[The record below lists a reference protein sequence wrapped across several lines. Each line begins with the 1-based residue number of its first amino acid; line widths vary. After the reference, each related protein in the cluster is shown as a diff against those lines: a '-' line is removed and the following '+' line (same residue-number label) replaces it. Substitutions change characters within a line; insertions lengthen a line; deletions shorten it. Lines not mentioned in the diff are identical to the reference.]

1 MPRVLCDGRAVQV
14 RPGQRL
20 LDALLDAGLSVPS
33 SCRVGA
39 CQTCLVRATSGAAPA
54 PAQAG
59 LKDTLRAEGYFLAC
73 VAEPEAD
80 LEITLSGAA
89 LLEVPAQIATVEIMG
104 ADVVRV
110 VVRPDRAFAYRAGQ
124 FVTLVRADGLARAYS
139 LASLP
144 PAPGDRGTDA
154 LELHVRVLP
163 SGRMSTWLAGP
174 DAPGAHVRLRGPAGN
189 CFYVAGNPTQPLVL
203 AGTGTGLAPLWGILR
218 EALRAGHTGPIA
230 LWHGA
235 RVAAGLYLVDELTDL
250 ARRHPQ
256 LDYRRCVLD
265 GAGVDGELSGRLDQ
279 RLLEHGPFAGHRV
292 YLCGD
297 PALVVEL
304 KQRLFLAGATL
315 AEIHADPFFTA
326 TDGSRVGMGGSIT

>member
-1 MPRVLCDGRAVQV
+1 MEV

-20 LDALLDAGLSVPS
+20 LEALLEAGFPVPS

-39 CQTCLVRATSGAAPA
+39 CQTCLVRATVGAAPA
-54 PAQAG
+54 SAQAG

-80 LEITLSGAA
+80 LEITLSASA
-89 LLEVPAQIATVEIMG
+89 SLEVPAQIEAVELLA

-110 VVRPDRAFAYRAGQ
+110 LLRPDRPLAYRAGQ
-124 FVTLVRADGLARAYS
+124 FVTLLRADGLARAYS

-144 PAPGDRGTDA
+144 PSPGDSDTGA

-163 SGRMSTWLAGP
+163 AGRMSSWLAGP
-174 DAPGAHVRLRGPAGN
+174 DALGARVRLRGPAGN
-189 CFYVAGNPTQPLVL
+189 CFYVPGNAAQPLLL

-218 EALRAGHTGPIA
+218 DALRAGHTGPIA

-235 RVAAGLYLVDELTDL
+235 RVSTGLYLVDELTDF

-256 LDYRRCVLD
+256 LDYRRCVLEGPDGD
-265 GAGVDGELSGRLDQ
+265 GAVQGRLDQ
-279 RLLEHGPFAGHRV
+279 RLLEQGSFAGRRV

-297 PALVVEL
+297 PDLVVGL
-304 KQRLFLAGATL
+304 KQRLFLAGAAL
-315 AEIHADPFFTA
+315 ADIHADPFFTA
-326 TDGSRVGMGGSIT
+326 TEGSPWGG